1 MRRRANEAT
10 THNLDINSYS
20 IEELYELFKIPPYD
34 ISPEQIKNAK
44 KQVLMTHPDKSNL
57 DADYFLF
64 YKKAYDCL
72 IRFYTEQH
80 KITADTTESVSK
92 LRSQYDDSVKPDNH
106 SDYISNKIN
115 KMDKKEFSQTFN
127 TIFEKEMSTKPDPT
141 VNSWFVEK
149 KQMYDESLCK
159 TTEAGINQ
167 SMEKIRKNAGNVTVY
182 RGVQPLV
189 SSTSTATGGLYNE
202 DEDKTVYVT
211 SDPFSKLKY
220 DDLRKVHK
228 DQTVLAVGEEDFSNV
243 KQYKDVKEYS
253 NSRNRQEFNYI
264 DKEQS
269 LKILEDNERAY
280 KEAILKKQFESD
292 KRTATYESKN
302 SAVMSSFLRIT

>member
-1 MRRRANEAT
+1 
-10 THNLDINSYS
+10 
-20 IEELYELFKIPPYD
+20 
-34 ISPEQIKNAK
+34 
-44 KQVLMTHPDKSNL
+44 
-57 DADYFLF
+57 
-64 YKKAYDCL
+64 
-72 IRFYTEQH
+72 
-80 KITADTTESVSK
+80 
-92 LRSQYDDSVKPDNH
+92 
-106 SDYISNKIN
+106 
-115 KMDKKEFSQTFN
+115 
-127 TIFEKEMSTKPDPT
+127 
-141 VNSWFVEK
+141 
-149 KQMYDESLCK
+149 MYDESLCK

-189 SSTSTATGGLYNE
+189 SSTSTATGLYNE

-280 KEAILKKQFESD
+280 KAILKTVRVGQTNSD
-292 KRTATYESKN
+292 
-302 SAVMSSFLRIT
+302 LRK